1 MGIFSMSCL
10 PQAVQTDPGVA
21 PNAGSGRIASHCA
34 SVSLTL
40 ARMHSNFK
48 IGLREEEIFVNG
60 KSSLNMSE
68 NVAALIAYLFG
79 WLSGLIILLLEKESR
94 FVRFHAL
101 QSLIFF
107 GAMSLIL
114 GMLGRIP
121 VIGLVVVLVG
131 GIATFGFWIIGMVKA
146 YQGELYRFPIVG
158 DIAAGQIKE

>member
-1 MGIFSMSCL
+1 
-10 PQAVQTDPGVA
+10 
-21 PNAGSGRIASHCA
+21 
-34 SVSLTL
+34 
-40 ARMHSNFK
+40 
-48 IGLREEEIFVNG
+48 VNG

-79 WLSGLIILLLEKESR
+79 WLSGLIIFLLEKESR

-114 GMLGRIP
+114 GVLGRIP
-121 VIGLVVVLVG
+121 VIGWVFAVVG
-131 GIATFGFWIIGMVKA
+131 GIATFGYWIIGMIKA
-146 YQGELYRFPIVG
+146 YQGELFRFPVVG